1 MNTTILAELTCLTKL
16 VNNKFV
22 IVDIANNTYK
32 MYNPGKYTNPVP
44 QEFNPENY
52 ALLVTDRYSIV
63 VDATARMRENYLV
76 NKLWR
81 EQNSNNKQLK
91 YRNLNKNVSRRKYKV
106 GDKVHL
112 KDKNGIYTI
121 SDIIENNDIFGN
133 DTVVRLTCNT
143 WEHTDRPFRSFDLSC
158 IKCLAGGLHNFG

>member
-1 MNTTILAELTCLTKL
+1 LTCLTKL

-22 IVDIANNTYK
+22 IFDIANNTYK
-32 MYNPGKYTNPVP
+32 TYNPGKYTNPVP
-44 QEFNPENY
+44 QEFNPEDY

-63 VDATARMRENYLV
+63 VDATARMRENYIV

-91 YRNLNKNVSRRKYKV
+91 YRDISKSERRQYKI

-112 KDKNGIYTI
+112 KDKDGIYTI
-121 SDIIENNDIFGN
+121 SDIIENNDIFGLG
-133 DTVVRLTCNT
+133 TTIRLTCNT
-143 WEHTDRPFRSFDLSC
+143 WQHSDRPFRSFDLSC